1 MSDSFPN
8 IKSVVVRVITD
19 KPVRKTPYQVKGV
32 FMRQFPDEPIV
43 PMLDGSYRDRFLYPR
58 VQVKILN
65 EQIYIIGVHEGV
77 DPVLSLAEKFK
88 TFDFGNITFEVQGCD
103 IEKVENQ
110 FVPSGRVVRYRFI
123 TPWVA
128 LNHMTG
134 GKYRFLTNQ
143 EKPSFLNRLLGQN
156 IIFLA
161 NEVGVNLEDNV
172 FTKVEVSSLF
182 PRPVDENKWGAFMGE
197 FKTNFVLP
205 NYIGIGNGITR
216 GFGSIF
222 GMFNPDSFT
231 FNESELKQESKEK
244 TIEPMLDKT
253 DDMESISAADV
264 PKPRRRKK
272 SAPRHQQSRPANKDK
287 KQEQQGQQDRPNK
300 KRFNKNSNQNQPQ
313 RQNQH
318 QNKKQEQLQ
327 KQNQQRRPKRS
338 GRVFSEEFDIEDDGR
353 NVGNRVSEDKGDSKN
368 DAEFNTEKHHKRQH
382 KF

>member
-1 MSDSFPN
+1 MSDSFPK

-32 FMRQFPDEPIV
+32 FMRQHPDEPII

-77 DPVLSLAEKFK
+77 DPVLSIAEKFES
-88 TFDFGNITFEVQGCD
+88 FDFGNITFDVQDCD
-103 IEKVENQ
+103 IENTEEQ
-110 FVPSGRVVRYRFI
+110 FVPSSRLVRYRFI

-143 EKPSFLNRLLGQN
+143 EKPSYLNRLLGQN

-161 NEVGVNLEDNV
+161 NEVGVNIEDNI
-172 FTKVEVSSLF
+172 FTKVKVTSLF

-216 GFGSIF
+216 GFGTVY

-231 FNESELKQESKEK
+231 FDENELQQEKKDESSSLEN
-244 TIEPMLDKT
+244 M
-253 DDMESISAADV
+253 DDVESVSVADV
-264 PKPRRRKK
+264 PKPKR
-272 SAPRHQQSRPANKDK
+272 Q
-287 KQEQQGQQDRPNK
+287 K
-300 KRFNKNSNQNQPQ
+300 KRTEQKKTNKGWKSKFKRSRKPSKKTQSNE
-313 RQNQH
+313 
-318 QNKKQEQLQ
+318 KSGG
-327 KQNQQRRPKRS
+327 PKRKPIRS
-338 GRVFSEEFDIEDDGR
+338 GRVFSEEFDIEDENPKKD
-353 NVGNRVSEDKGDSKN
+353 NWVSDDNKD
-368 DAEFNTEKHHKRQH
+368 DAKFNTEKHHKQQH